1 MTTKIGGEVTKTG
14 GVKLRS
20 EVGGTVG
27 GAVTGA
33 GGVRITSP
41 VKAPSHIPSA
51 SDPGIA
57 ASPLA
62 PDEFG
67 PTEVAG
73 PAGTITPRSRSFT
86 NIRSTFDQPG
96 WTFVSPQGQ
105 KFIVNEKNEVQS
117 AGYLPGADPA
127 DQGFSPGWT
136 TDPRLGM
143 NPQGA
148 WTIDKVRTLFPEMF
162 EQKFREKYK
171 DIDPELLSST
181 TTGQAGAQP
190 QEQVTRSMIPTE
202 ADRDRFEQI
211 VFKQNGNPFTMDPM
225 ADMRRAES
233 EMPALF
239 NHVFQGHAQYS
250 DLANLSKEKRAFW
263 EDAKQQRK
271 REIWDLAVNRKKQA
285 LDMYTF
291 MMAKYDRHAK
301 ELQTAG
307 AKADKE
313 AAAELVAAGKTPG
326 TLEMTNDYGK
336 LTVHQWDPTLVNPHS
351 GAKGWWRDTG
361 RTKHEAPLMPPGV
374 QKAKDFVMRYSKM
387 DPNAALFAMAAS
399 LGGEKNPAL
408 ERMLVVGRA
417 QVPADLQEIYDAEL
431 KNWFE
436 WEKVNNPSMRAVAA
450 AAIPA
455 APVRTREDAI
465 KALVPL
471 ILANKSGAYAAWASY
486 LEAFPTKEDH
496 AALQDVLDAYTSVK
510 GKPTTPAAPT
520 ATATPTPVAPLVAPP
535 TTPQVSTTLPT
546 PSPKATSN
554 LGEDPFAA
562 GTEEVS
568 KSMQAGI
575 EAGKAKIGEAAGK
588 AAKATAKWLG
598 ELPTPS
604 EYSQFKGIARI
615 NNEGT
620 VWAPLAGVPTPILV
634 KPALSDVE
642 GTKRYYEALKA
653 MGLE

>member
-1 MTTKIGGEVTKTG
+1 MATKIGGEVTKAG

-41 VKAPSHIPSA
+41 VTAPSHIPSA
-51 SDPGIA
+51 TDPGA
-57 ASPLA
+57 AVSPLA
-62 PDEFG
+62 PDEFA
-67 PTEVAG
+67 PMEAPR

-86 NIRSTFDQPG
+86 NIPSIFNQPG
-96 WTFVSPQGQ
+96 WTFVSPEGQ
-105 KFIVNEKNEVQS
+105 KFIRDEKGAGISVLSQ
-117 AGYLPGADPA
+117 GYLPGADPA
-127 DQGFSPGWT
+127 DMGFAPGWR

-148 WTIDKVRTLFPEMF
+148 WTIDKVRALFPEMF

-171 DIDPELLSST
+171 DIDPELLSGT

-285 LDMYTF
+285 LDMYMF

-408 ERMLVVGRA
+408 ERMLAVGRA

-450 AAIPA
+450 AAIPTA
-455 APVRTREDAI
+455 APAKRTADDAI
-465 KALVPL
+465 NAIVSIVLGGGNVGSAEHALFLSKYGAEEYAKLKKAL
-471 ILANKSGAYAAWASY
+471 ANPQAAKIQ
-486 LEAFPTKEDH
+486 TKT
-496 AALQDVLDAYTSVK
+496 QS
-510 GKPTTPAAPT
+510 TTT
-520 ATATPTPVAPLVAPP
+520 AVAPNTHPINAPKDYI
-535 TTPQVSTTLPT
+535 TIREAVESFLIGSVDTDQLQRDIDSGKINSEIDLAAAF
-546 PSPKATSN
+546 KNMGIIAT
-554 LGEDPFAA
+554 
-562 GTEEVS
+562 
-568 KSMQAGI
+568 
-575 EAGKAKIGEAAGK
+575 
-588 AAKATAKWLG
+588 TAKEFAQWVWHDMKAYGMQL
-598 ELPTPS
+598 EN
-604 EYSQFKGIARI
+604 ARI
-615 NNEGT
+615 PWTG
-620 VWAPLAGVPTPILV
+620 
-634 KPALSDVE
+634 K
-642 GTKRYYEALKA
+642 K
-653 MGLE
+653 